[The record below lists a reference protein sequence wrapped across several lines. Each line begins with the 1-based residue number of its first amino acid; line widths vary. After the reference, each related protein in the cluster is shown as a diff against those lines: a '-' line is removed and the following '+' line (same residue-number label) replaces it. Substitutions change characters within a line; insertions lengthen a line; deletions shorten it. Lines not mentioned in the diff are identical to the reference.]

1 LEVTVDTSTVRESTP
16 EVSARE
22 VRLHACLKGV
32 VYVGHLVERDGEE
45 VEVYE
50 FLPCHRC
57 GRVAADVSISD
68 PTKRN
73 A

>member
-1 LEVTVDTSTVRESTP
+1 MDTTTVRESTP

-22 VRLHACLKGV
+22 VRLHACLEGI

-50 FLPCHRC
+50 SLPCHRC
-57 GRVAADVSISD
+57 GPVDADVSRSD
-68 PTKRN
+68 PTK
-73 A
+73 